1 MAKYE
6 KNFSWTMTVETQDGV
21 VHKCNTAN
29 AGHGRK
35 QSWYATEKAA
45 RKALA
50 GQIEITTAYGNKVIA
65 WAVVDRNGTIQQGG
79 KTMDTRT
86 KVVQLVETAIAA
98 GDYNYIRQAMNLCT
112 DESGVWMAE
121 GEDFVMVDDDV
132 YFFNGA
138 F

>member
-1 MAKYE
+1 
-6 KNFSWTMTVETQDGV
+6 MT
-21 VHKCNTAN
+21 
-29 AGHGRK
+29 
-35 QSWYATEKAA
+35 
-45 RKALA
+45 
-50 GQIEITTAYGNKVIA
+50 
-65 WAVVDRNGTIQQGG
+65 
-79 KTMDTRT
+79 DTRT
-86 KVVQLVETAIAA
+86 EVVRLVETAIAT

>member
-1 MAKYE
+1 
-6 KNFSWTMTVETQDGV
+6 
-21 VHKCNTAN
+21 
-29 AGHGRK
+29 
-35 QSWYATEKAA
+35 
-45 RKALA
+45 
-50 GQIEITTAYGNKVIA
+50 
-65 WAVVDRNGTIQQGG
+65 
-79 KTMDTRT
+79 MDTRT
-86 KVVQLVETAIAA
+86 KVVQLVETALAT

>member
-1 MAKYE
+1 
-6 KNFSWTMTVETQDGV
+6 MTDTREEV
-21 VHKCNTAN
+21 V
-29 AGHGRK
+29 RLV
-35 QSWYATEKAA
+35 EKA
-45 RKALA
+45 
-50 GQIEITTAYGNKVIA
+50 IA
-65 WAVVDRNGTIQQGG
+65 
-79 KTMDTRT
+79 
-86 KVVQLVETAIAA
+86 E

>member
-1 MAKYE
+1 
-6 KNFSWTMTVETQDGV
+6 MT
-21 VHKCNTAN
+21 
-29 AGHGRK
+29 
-35 QSWYATEKAA
+35 
-45 RKALA
+45 
-50 GQIEITTAYGNKVIA
+50 
-65 WAVVDRNGTIQQGG
+65 
-79 KTMDTRT
+79 DTRAE
-86 KVVQLVETAIAA
+86 VVQLVETAIAT

>member
-1 MAKYE
+1 
-6 KNFSWTMTVETQDGV
+6 
-21 VHKCNTAN
+21 
-29 AGHGRK
+29 
-35 QSWYATEKAA
+35 
-45 RKALA
+45 
-50 GQIEITTAYGNKVIA
+50 
-65 WAVVDRNGTIQQGG
+65 
-79 KTMDTRT
+79 MDTRT
-86 KVVQLVETAIAA
+86 KVVQLVETAIAT